1 MGQSPST
8 AAKMRHAERTRLY
21 RERIREGRIVLAVR
35 VETERLVP
43 MLISG
48 KHLRKAD
55 EEDRCE
61 IARALERA
69 IAEAINIYEAE
80 LMQS

>member
-1 MGQSPST
+1 MPSI
-8 AAKMRHAERTRLY
+8 AARMRHAERTRLY
-21 RERIREGRIVLAVR
+21 RQRLREGRRVLAVR

-48 KHLRKAD
+48 KHLREAD
-55 EEDRCE
+55 EEDRFE

-69 IAEAINIYEAE
+69 IAEAIAIYEAE
-80 LMQS
+80 LARS